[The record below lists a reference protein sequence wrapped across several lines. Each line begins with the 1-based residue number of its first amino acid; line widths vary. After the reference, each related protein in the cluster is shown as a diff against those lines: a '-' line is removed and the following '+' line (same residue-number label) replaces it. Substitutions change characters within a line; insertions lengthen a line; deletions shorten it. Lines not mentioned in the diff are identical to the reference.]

1 MFNPASIMD
10 DFDGNP
16 VDFLLSMREEIESI
30 GDPDMLNEFRELEEE
45 AIGFETRRNQNSE

>member
-1 MFNPASIMD
+1 MFDEME
-10 DFDGNP
+10 DFDGNGI
-16 VDFLLSMREEIESI
+16 DFLSEMREEIESI